1 MIKYAKTKKYYA
13 PQNDDKEHRCD
24 FPGCNK
30 PGEYRAPKNR
40 GLKEYYWFCLEHV
53 QAYNAKWNYYE
64 GEDDEETAAAAEEEK
79 KKARQRMHFN
89 GFRSKINYSFGRRLR
104 DEFGFFGDFGGDVP
118 PAEEIFFTEQE
129 RRYLK
134 IMELD
139 AKDLSLPL
147 IKKQYK
153 KLVKKYH
160 PDLNRENKEEAEEK
174 FKQLTIAYQALSARF
189 A

>member
-64 GEDDEETAAAAEEEK
+64 GEDDEEAAAAAEEEK
-79 KKARQRMHFN
+79 KKAEE
-89 GFRSKINYSFGRRLR
+89 GRKNLN
-104 DEFGFFGDFGGDVP
+104 
-118 PAEEIFFTEQE
+118 EQ
-129 RRYLK
+129 LK
-134 IMELD
+134 G
-139 AKDLSLPL
+139 KVSVQ
-147 IKKQYK
+147 K
-153 KLVKKYH
+153 
-160 PDLNRENKEEAEEK
+160 
-174 FKQLTIAYQALSARF
+174 
-189 A
+189 

>member
-1 MIKYAKTKKYYA
+1 MQ

-64 GEDDEETAAAAEEEK
+64 GEDDEEAAAAAEEEK

-104 DEFGFFGDFGGDVP
+104 DEFGFS
-118 PAEEIFFTEQE
+118 ATSAATC
-129 RRYLK
+129 RRQRKYF
-134 IMELD
+134 
-139 AKDLSLPL
+139 LP
-147 IKKQYK
+147 
-153 KLVKKYH
+153 
-160 PDLNRENKEEAEEK
+160 NRNAV
-174 FKQLTIAYQALSARF
+174 I
-189 A
+189 

>member
-64 GEDDEETAAAAEEEK
+64 GEDDEEAAAAAEEEK
-79 KKARQRMHFN
+79 KK
-89 GFRSKINYSFGRRLR
+89 
-104 DEFGFFGDFGGDVP
+104 
-118 PAEEIFFTEQE
+118 
-129 RRYLK
+129 
-134 IMELD
+134 
-139 AKDLSLPL
+139 
-147 IKKQYK
+147 
-153 KLVKKYH
+153 
-160 PDLNRENKEEAEEK
+160 KEEARRKKKEGPSWFEK
-174 FKQLTIAYQALSARF
+174 TFNKISNEIF
-189 A
+189 SDDDMK

>member
-64 GEDDEETAAAAEEEK
+64 GEDDEEAAAAAEEEK

-153 KLVKKYH
+153 KLVKKYLVIYNH
-160 PDLNRENKEEAEEK
+160 
-174 FKQLTIAYQALSARF
+174 Y
-189 A
+189 